1 ADRELGLNSQR
12 NNLSFLMTE
21 AGENRVPPRLERLV
35 IRPRGTES
43 QREFVR
49 ERFPGPKRVIRL
61 TPRPLGW
68 AARSRGI
75 SSQDAHAETGTIGL
89 GGRDDASLVWRAA

>member
-1 ADRELGLNSQR
+1 AARATLRLRARRYWLVPSPKSFIFKDLSSLADRELGLNSQR

-68 AARSRGI
+68 A
-75 SSQDAHAETGTIGL
+75 
-89 GGRDDASLVWRAA
+89 